1 MIYHIYLIFELFYK
15 VKINLLADM
24 VSKKNRRPNW
34 CKDELRISL
43 TMVSSSLKELNWAR
57 LAQRDWQNVC
67 KKGDVYVLH
76 SKGWKQKVNWK
87 KYGVKRISL
96 HALYMYTYKYAHFMI
111 ILIYPFLI
119 LAPWRTL
126 MIFVLYF

>member
-15 VKINLLADM
+15 VKFNLLADM

-67 KKGDVYVLH
+67 KKGDVDVLH

-96 HALYMYTYKYAHFMI
+96 HALYIYTYKYAHFMI
-111 ILIYPFLI
+111 IWIYPFLI

-126 MIFVLYF
+126 MIFVFYF